1 MTREE
6 ATKYARSKK
15 MMLELLIYNDDCKY
29 VHYAMYS
36 DELSFINAVISA
48 LRHISW
54 EQDEYAVYSA
64 ELSFINAI
72 LSALQPVSREQVE
85 KVWRGEWEWYDE
97 EVGSPLEGIER
108 DWGWRCSKCKVVLP
122 DDFDDPDNPPAMR
135 FCQWCGAPM
144 TDEAVQMVMERLE
157 ALYEAT

>member
-15 MMLELLIYNDDCKY
+15 MMLESLIYNDDCKY
-29 VHYAMYS
+29 GHYAMYS

-72 LSALQPVSREQVE
+72 LSALHPVSREQVE
-85 KVWRGEWEWYDE
+85 KVWRGEWIHKRSPYDYKIF
-97 EVGSPLEGIER
+97 V
-108 DWGWRCSKCKVVLP
+108 CKKCGKQISIQGENM
-122 DDFDDPDNPPAMR
+122 DFCPA
-135 FCQWCGAPM
+135 CGAAQ

-157 ALYEAT
+157 ALKDGKGD